1 MIDYNLV
8 SLDLAEEFVRL
19 ARQAEGKD
27 QLGREYEEQIVAA
40 FLNNRMDWLP
50 RNYPD
55 PLSALK
61 RLNGGG
67 SDWWHT
73 LLYVHDQGW
82 ITNSGREVYT
92 SYKW

>member
-1 MIDYNLV
+1 MIDYNLISPV
-8 SLDLAEEFVRL
+8 LAEKFIAL
-19 ARQAEGKD
+19 ARQAESHD
-27 QLGREYEEQIVAA
+27 QPFYDREDRIVVA

-50 RNYPD
+50 SDCPN

-67 SDWWHT
+67 SEWWHT

-82 ITNSGREVYT
+82 ITNSGREVSP
-92 SYKW
+92 SYEC